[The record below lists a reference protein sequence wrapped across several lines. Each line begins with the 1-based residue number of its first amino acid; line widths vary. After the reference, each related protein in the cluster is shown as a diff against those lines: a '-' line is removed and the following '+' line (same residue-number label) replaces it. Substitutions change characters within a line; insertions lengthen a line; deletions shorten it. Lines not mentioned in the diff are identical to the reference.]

1 MKKYLL
7 FIAALFVWIQATAQ
21 EKTGLSCLDS
31 YGYYFGMPKKDAEFL
46 IRKECNWE
54 FKIPDA
60 PLHPL
65 GGKKYDFGD
74 EWDVR
79 YMFSDGKLNEV
90 WLEKRHI
97 FSPKQA
103 KKIKEN
109 INISIKHNKWQVL
122 DLDSLQEKDY
132 DVWRTFRVK
141 DFEFPAQQ
149 VITNEKSSFA
159 AVPIWFEES
168 STFFIFLYYS
178 ERMKEEKMTKSAQ
191 IIFNDSVTY

>member
-7 FIAALFVWIQATAQ
+7 FFALVISIQATAQ

-31 YGYYFGMPKKDAEFL
+31 YGYYWRMPKKDAEFL

-54 FKIPDA
+54 FNIPDTPA
-60 PLHPL
+60 HPL

-90 WLEKRHI
+90 WLEKRNI

-103 KKIKEN
+103 KQIKEN

-122 DLDSLQEKDY
+122 NLDSLQEKDF
-132 DVWRTFRVK
+132 DIWRTFIVK

-149 VITNEKSSFA
+149 VITNEKSNFA
-159 AVPIWFEES
+159 AVPIWCEES

-178 ERMKEEKMTKSAQ
+178 ERMKEDKMAKSAQ
-191 IIFNDSVTY
+191 IIFNDFVTY

>member
-7 FIAALFVWIQATAQ
+7 FFAALVISIQATAQ

-54 FKIPDA
+54 FNIPDIPA
-60 PLHPL
+60 HPL

-103 KKIKEN
+103 KQIKEN

-132 DVWRTFRVK
+132 DIWRTFRVK
-141 DFEFPAQQ
+141 DFEFPARQ
-149 VITNEKSSFA
+149 VITNEECSFA
-159 AVPIWFEES
+159 AIPIWSEDVNRYYL
-168 STFFIFLYYS
+168 ILYFH
-178 ERMKEEKMTKSAQ
+178 ERMKEEKSAKSAQ
-191 IIFNDSVTY
+191 IKIKDSITM